1 MPKARLW
8 RDGVIAA
15 RRRGLPGEDWLWRL
29 LQRKTAKQA
38 AIALANRMARTV
50 WALLRSG
57 TSYDAARAA
66 CDTRGHPRP
75 KRDDEV
81 QGGMMAI

>member
-1 MPKARLW
+1 MPKGTRPVRVTGGTGNRYLRRLLYLGAM
-8 RDGVIAA
+8 GVIAA
-15 RRRGLPGEDWLWRL
+15 RRRGQPGDDWLWRL

-50 WALLRSG
+50 WALLRNG

-66 CDTRGHPRP
+66 
-75 KRDDEV
+75 
-81 QGGMMAI
+81 